1 MVAAVETM
9 AYAGEVPWHGLGVE
23 VPADLTPAQM
33 LEKAGLDWT
42 VSKKP
47 LVYEIEKAD
56 KSIGLVKAGK
66 KMALVRDS
74 DNQFLDV
81 VSEAWNPLQNEEA
94 FDFFND
100 FVGAG
105 DMEMHTAGSL
115 NDGKMIWAL
124 AKIKGQVFEAVPGDE
139 VESYLLFANP
149 HKFGA
154 CITVQGTDIRVV
166 CRNTLNYALGM
177 DSDRLVRVNHRQE
190 FDADFVKETLGVAK
204 EKLETYKE
212 AAQFLASKRYT
223 AESMAEYFNTV
234 FPSMS
239 YNNNADEKV
248 SRQAKACLEVVD
260 TQPGAEFGRGTFW
273 QAFNAVTYLTDHEL
287 GRSTDTRM
295 TSSWFGA
302 NRKKK
307 QTALTTAVEFA
318 EAA

>member
-23 VPADLTPAQM
+23 VPSDLTPDQM
-33 LEKAGLDWT
+33 LEKAGLNWT
-42 VSKKP
+42 VSKTP
-47 LVYEIEKAD
+47 LMYDVNGRQYR
-56 KSIGLVKAGK
+56 AGK
-66 KMALVRDS
+66 KMALTRDT
-74 DNQFLDV
+74 DNKFLDV
-81 VSEAWNPLQNEEA
+81 VSEAWNPLQNSEA

-124 AKIKGQVFEAVPGDE
+124 AKIKDQVFEAVKGDV

-154 CITVQGTDIRVV
+154 CITVQGTDVRVV
-166 CRNTLNYALGM
+166 CQNTLNYAIGM
-177 DSDRLVRVNHRQE
+177 DSDRLVRVNHRQM

-204 EKLETYKE
+204 EKMETYKE
-212 AAQFLASKRYT
+212 VAQFLASKRYT
-223 AESMAEYFNTV
+223 VDSIVEYFDTV

-239 YNNNADEKV
+239 YNKDADERT
-248 SRQAKACLEVVD
+248 SRQAKRCIEVLD
-260 TQPGAEFGRGTFW
+260 EQPGAEFGRGSFW
-273 QAFNAVTYLTDHEL
+273 QAFNTVTYLTDHDL
-287 GRSTDTRM
+287 GRSADTRL
-295 TSSWFGA
+295 TSAWFGA

-307 QTALTTAVEFA
+307 QSALTTAVEFA

>member
-23 VPADLTPAQM
+23 VPSDLTPDQM
-33 LEKAGLDWT
+33 LVKAGLDWT
-42 VSKKP
+42 VSKVP
-47 LVYEIEKAD
+47 LTYSVNG
-56 KSIGLVKAGK
+56 SQRFAGK
-66 KMALVRDS
+66 KEALVRDS
-74 DNQFLDV
+74 DGRFLDV
-81 VSEAWNPLQNEEA
+81 VSTGWNPLQNSEA

-100 FVGAG
+100 FIGAG

-154 CITVQGTDIRVV
+154 CITVQGTDVRVV
-166 CRNTLNYALGM
+166 CQNTLNYAIGM
-177 DSDRLVRVNHRQE
+177 ESDRLVRVNHRQE

-204 EKLETYKE
+204 EKMETYKE
-212 AAQFLASKRYT
+212 VAQFLASKRYT
-223 AESMAEYFNTV
+223 VDSIVEYFDTV

-239 YNNNADEKV
+239 YNKDADERT
-248 SRQAKACLEVVD
+248 SRQAKRCAEVID
-260 TQPGAEFGRGTFW
+260 EQPGAEFGRGTFW
-273 QAFNAVTYLTDHEL
+273 QAFNTVTYLTDHDL
-287 GRSTDTRM
+287 GRSADTRL
-295 TSSWFGA
+295 TSAWFGA

-307 QTALTTAVEFA
+307 QNALTTAVEFA
-318 EAA
+318 EVA

>member
-9 AYAGEVPWHGLGVE
+9 AYAGQVPWHGLGVE
-23 VPADLTPAQM
+23 VPADLTPDQM
-33 LEKAGLDWT
+33 LTKAGLDWT

-47 LVYEIEKAD
+47 LTYSANG
-56 KSIGLVKAGK
+56 SQVKAGK
-66 KMALVRDS
+66 KMALIRDT
-74 DNQFLDV
+74 DGQFLDV
-81 VSEAWNPLQNEEA
+81 VSEAWNPLQNSEA

-124 AKIKGQVFEAVPGDE
+124 AKIKGAVFEAVKGDV

-154 CITVQGTDIRVV
+154 CITVQGTDVRVV
-166 CRNTLNYALGM
+166 CNNTLNYALGM
-177 DSDRLVRVNHRQE
+177 DSDRLIRVNHRQE
-190 FDADFVKETLGVAK
+190 FNADQVKETLGVAK

-223 AESMAEYFNTV
+223 ADSMVEYFNTV

-239 YNNNADEKV
+239 YNNNADEKT
-248 SRQAKACLEVVD
+248 SRQAKACIEAID
-260 TQPGAEFGRGTFW
+260 TQPGAEFGRGSFW

-287 GRSTDTRM
+287 GRSNDTRL
-295 TSSWFGA
+295 TSAWFGA

-307 QTALTTAVEFA
+307 QSALTTAVEFA
-318 EAA
+318 EVA

>member
-23 VPADLTPAQM
+23 VPSDLTPVQM

-47 LVYEIEKAD
+47 LTYEVD
-56 KSIGLVKAGK
+56 GRRVKAGK
-66 KMALVRDS
+66 KEALVRDS
-74 DNQFLDV
+74 DGQFLDV
-81 VSEAWNPLQNEEA
+81 VSSAWNPLQNEQA

-105 DMEMHTAGSL
+105 EMEMHTAGSL

-166 CRNTLNYALGM
+166 CNNTLNYALGI
-177 DSDRLVRVNHRQE
+177 DSDRLVRVNHRSE
-190 FDADFVKETLGVAK
+190 FDADMVKETLGVAK
-204 EKLETYKE
+204 EKMETYKE
-212 AAQFLASKRYT
+212 VAQFLAAKRYT
-223 AESMAEYFNTV
+223 AESIVEYFDTV

-239 YNNNADEKV
+239 HKRDADERT
-248 SRQAKACLEVVD
+248 SRQTKQAMEVLD
-260 TQPGAEFGRGTFW
+260 TQPGAEFGRGSFW
-273 QAFNAVTYLTDHEL
+273 QAFNTVTYLTDHEL
-287 GRSTDTRM
+287 GRSNNARV
-295 TSSWFGA
+295 TSAWFGQ

-307 QTALTTAVEFA
+307 QTALQTAVEFA

>member
-9 AYAGEVPWHGLGVE
+9 AYAGQVPWHGLGVE
-23 VPADLTPAQM
+23 VPSDLTPDQM

-47 LVYEIEKAD
+47 LTYAHEGRNVQ
-56 KSIGLVKAGK
+56 AGK
-66 KMALVRDS
+66 KMALVRDT
-74 DNQFLDV
+74 DGKFLDV
-81 VSEAWNPLQNEEA
+81 VSEAWNPLQNSEA

-124 AKIKGQVFEAVPGDE
+124 AKIKGAVFEAVKGDV

-154 CITVQGTDIRVV
+154 CITVQGTDVRVV
-166 CRNTLNYALGM
+166 CNNTLNYALGM
-177 DSDRLVRVNHRQE
+177 DSDRLVRVNHRQVFE
-190 FDADFVKETLGVAK
+190 ADQVKETLGVAK

-223 AESMAEYFNTV
+223 ADSIVEYFNEV

-239 YNNNADEKV
+239 YNNNADEKT
-248 SRQAKACLEVVD
+248 SRQAKRCAEVID
-260 TQPGAEFGRGTFW
+260 SQPGAEFARGSYW
-273 QAFNAVTYLTDHEL
+273 QAFNAVTYLTDHDL
-287 GRSTDTRM
+287 GRSADTRL
-295 TSSWFGA
+295 TSAWFGT

-307 QTALTTAVEFA
+307 QSALETAVKFA
-318 EAA
+318 EAV